1 MFKRFAIST
10 ALGLLMTTQ
19 SFAGDITVEGVWA
32 RASAGL
38 ARAGAAFM
46 IIKNT
51 GDADQLIAAKADVSK
66 RVELHTH
73 LHQDGVMKMRQIK
86 SVTVNKGVTML
97 QPGGDH
103 VMFMS
108 LNAPLKEGESFPLT
122 LVFEKAGEVKVDV
135 KIESVGAM
143 GTMQHGQGHNMNN
156 MGHGKGNMKS
166 E

>member
-1 MFKRFAIST
+1 MFKRLAISS
-10 ALGLLMTTQ
+10 AMVLAMSTQ

-32 RASAGL
+32 RASAGM

-51 GDADQLIAAKADVSK
+51 GDADKLVAAKADVSN

-73 LHQDGVMKMRQIK
+73 LHQDGVMKMRQIE
-86 SVTVNKGVTML
+86 SVAVGKGITTL

-103 VMFMS
+103 VMFMG

-122 LVFEKAGEVKVDV
+122 LVFEKAGDVNVDV
-135 KIESVGAM
+135 HIKSVGAM
-143 GTMQHGQGHNMNN
+143 GNMQKGMGHNMNK